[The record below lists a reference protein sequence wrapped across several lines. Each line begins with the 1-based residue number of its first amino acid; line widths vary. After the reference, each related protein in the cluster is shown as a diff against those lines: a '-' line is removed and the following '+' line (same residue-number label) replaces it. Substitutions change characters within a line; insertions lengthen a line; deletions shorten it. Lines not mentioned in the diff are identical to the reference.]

1 MLFFV
6 ERRSSE
12 DTDPRAFFDKC
23 QFYDKDGEEAPG
35 TKGLAL
41 DLHMV
46 HSPSSPSSPAQ
57 TRTRGFSSISE
68 RLADSLQPD
77 LWAFKWKTLLLAP
90 VDQALA
96 SVSDAASPAAP
107 KAAAKTKEK
116 EVSPPKEKKRKL
128 SDASS
133 SRGLEGWETNDQN
146 EKFLRVRP
154 RCLSSFLVLQSL
166 TSVREL
172 WG

>member
-1 MLFFV
+1 M
-6 ERRSSE
+6 ERLSSE

-35 TKGLAL
+35 TKGVAL

-46 HSPSSPSSPAQ
+46 HSLSSPFSPAR
-57 TRTRGFSSISE
+57 TRTRGSSFISE
-68 RLADSLQPD
+68 RLADSSQPD
-77 LWAFKWKTLLLAP
+77 SWAFKWKTLLLAP

-96 SVSDAASPAAP
+96 SVSDAAPPAVP

-146 EKFLRVRP
+146 EKFLRVRQ
-154 RCLSSFLVLQSL
+154 RRLSSFLALQPL
-166 TSVREL
+166 TFVRGL
-172 WG
+172 WF